1 MAFWHPQW
9 RYTRYHR
16 RRGLRRLCDLT
27 IILCRDSV
35 RNGRTVRRFF
45 HLHFYAVAG
54 FYCDGPYSSFLDDRL
69 PVSCNI
75 GKIFQVPNICRVA
88 RNVRRIGG
96 DVVGITLH
104 LSIKGQKVIT
114 RRACRLD
121 IGPIR

>member
-1 MAFWHPQW
+1 MAL
-9 RYTRYHR
+9 YTVSPE
-16 RRGLRRLCDLT
+16 T
-27 IILCRDSV
+27 S
-35 RNGRTVRRFF
+35 NGRTVRRFF